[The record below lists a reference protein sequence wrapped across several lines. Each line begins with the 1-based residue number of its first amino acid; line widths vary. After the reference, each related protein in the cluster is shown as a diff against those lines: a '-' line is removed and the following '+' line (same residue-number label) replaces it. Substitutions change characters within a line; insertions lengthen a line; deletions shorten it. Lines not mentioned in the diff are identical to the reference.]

1 MIAWLTDETVGL
13 ALIDGKEIDAMGHII
28 HTPEDTI
35 DKIHADDIEK
45 AFRVLENL
53 IRFVDKQ

>member
-1 MIAWLTDETVGL
+1 
-13 ALIDGKEIDAMGHII
+13 LIDGKEIDAIGQRGGTPPRILTII

-45 AFRVLENL
+45 AFPVLENL
-53 IRFVDKQ
+53 IRVVDKQ